1 MDDYI
6 DEDWQEV
13 ISTYS
18 SRGSGSL
25 KHLTGEAQS
34 SISAATAAGV
44 DDQEHRD
51 ARAGQDLPDA
61 VSACSQQSGVTG
73 HVNDSTEEDMEEVS
87 GPCRTRTRRRQST

>member
-1 MDDYI
+1 MDNYI

-18 SRGSGSL
+18 SGGSGSL

-44 DDQEHRD
+44 RNQEHRD
-51 ARAGQDLPDA
+51 ERADRDLPDA
-61 VSACSQQSGVTG
+61 VSACS
-73 HVNDSTEEDMEEVS
+73 STEW
-87 GPCRTRTRRRQST
+87 GHWARQ